1 MKFGSEEVAQYLKQH
16 PQFFDEYAD
25 MLSDIY
31 VPHPHGGKVIPISE
45 RQIVT
50 LRDKNHILQDK
61 LRELIKFGEE
71 NDTISEKMH
80 RLAILL
86 LTFTH
91 LGDFLHGLNSSLRDN
106 FSVPHMALRLW
117 NVAGDGI
124 ELSEI
129 VSTNAD
135 THAIA
140 DSLLHPYCG
149 PQLANEIKD
158 WFGESATHLRS
169 FSMIPLRTKQTIG
182 LLVLGSEQLQR
193 FYPEMGTLYLKR
205 LGELVSTAITR
216 YGLIE
221 RNEKKCRK
229 NLEIKGKHDI

>member
-1 MKFGSEEVAQYLKQH
+1 MKFGAEEVAQYLKQH

-25 MLSDIY
+25 MLADIY
-31 VPHPHGGKVIPISE
+31 VPHPHGGRAIPISE

-80 RLAILL
+80 RLVIAL
-86 LTFTH
+86 LTFSH
-91 LGDFLHGLNSSLRDN
+91 LNDFLYELNSNLRDN
-106 FSVPHMALRLW
+106 FSVPHVALRLW
-117 NVAGDGI
+117 NVTGDDV
-124 ELSEI
+124 ELSEF
-129 VSTNAD
+129 VTTNTD

-140 DSLLHPYCG
+140 NSLLHPYCG
-149 PQLANEIKD
+149 PQLSDEIKG
-158 WFGESATHLRS
+158 WFGESAAHLRS
-169 FSMIPLRTKQTIG
+169 FSMIPLRIKQTIG
-182 LLVLGSEQLQR
+182 LLVLGSEELQR

-216 YGLIE
+216 YVLIE
-221 RNEKKCRK
+221 KDEK
-229 NLEIKGKHDI
+229 EV